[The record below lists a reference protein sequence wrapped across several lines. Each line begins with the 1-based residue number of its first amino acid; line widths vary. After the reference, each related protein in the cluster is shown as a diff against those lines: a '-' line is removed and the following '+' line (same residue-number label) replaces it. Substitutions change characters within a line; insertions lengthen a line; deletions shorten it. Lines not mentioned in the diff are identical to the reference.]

1 MNKERFFKDI
11 SEYRSAIMGL
21 AIIAI
26 ILFHQKFVT
35 AFPLSI
41 FQYYGYWGVDMFLL
55 LSGMGLVNSLHKN
68 PIRQYYQRRIIR
80 LAPSCV
86 LCGVLKCIIFLLLGV
101 FITGT
106 DKLHLNWLS
115 PLGLDLWY
123 IRAILVYYL
132 ISPLLYK
139 YLEKSPWL
147 TMAAIL
153 LFFTVNELFFR
164 IHDSNS
170 PTWIPERLPIF
181 TIGMLL
187 VIRKGILSAKTMAL
201 SIGFLMLAIGIV
213 AIYKEN
219 IYSTLPWAAHM
230 FALAFGTTGIIRIL
244 TFLFKYIP
252 LSLLSPIQWI
262 GTISLEI
269 YVIHEFIFGVIRIS
283 LGSQYNP
290 LFLLLLGITLSIL
303 IAYLCKWA
311 TDIIKR

>member
-1 MNKERFFKDI
+1 MFKERFFKDI

-26 ILFHQKFVT
+26 ILFHQKFVKD
-35 AFPLSI
+35 FPLSI
-41 FQYYGYWGVDMFLL
+41 FQYYGHWGVDVFLL
-55 LSGMGLVNSLHKN
+55 LSGMGLINSLYKN
-68 PIRQYYQRRIIR
+68 PIQQYYQRRIMR

-86 LCGVLKCIIFLLLGV
+86 FCGVMKCIVFLLFGV
-101 FITGT
+101 YITGI
-106 DKLHLNWLS
+106 DQFLLNWLS
-115 PLGLDLWY
+115 PLSLDLWY

-139 YLEKSPWL
+139 YLEEKTWL

-153 LFFTVNELFFR
+153 LLFTINELFFR

-187 VIRKGILSAKTMAL
+187 MIRKDIITARAMAL
-201 SIGFLMLAIGIV
+201 SIGFLMLAIGLV
-213 AIYKEN
+213 AIYREN
-219 IYSTLPWAAHM
+219 IYCLLPWAAHM
-230 FALAFGTTGIIRIL
+230 FALALGTTGMIWLLIL
-244 TFLFKYIP
+244 LFRHIP
-252 LSLLSPIQWI
+252 RSLLSPIQWI

-269 YVIHEFIFGVIRIS
+269 YLVHEFIFGVVRLL
-283 LGSQYNP
+283 LGSQYCP

-303 IAYLCKWA
+303 IAYLCKWT
-311 TDIIKR
+311 TDRIKR